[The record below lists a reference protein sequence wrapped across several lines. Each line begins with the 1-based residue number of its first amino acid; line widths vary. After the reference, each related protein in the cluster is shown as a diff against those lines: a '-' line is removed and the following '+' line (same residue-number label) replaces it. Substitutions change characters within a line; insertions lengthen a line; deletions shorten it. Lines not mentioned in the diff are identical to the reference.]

1 MRLYPHKVMFL
12 FRADDTH
19 VFILVCFLGSSEI
32 TSKGATL
39 CRYVPSRAE
48 IGRIFER
55 LIIRRDSP
63 TVEELV
69 ILFLIDDDLLFE
81 PYFRSFS
88 FFLTFLNPL
97 VLLRLKESL
106 FLEAQIFYELFVL
119 LYKA

>member
-32 TSKGATL
+32 TSEGATL